1 MELSI
6 REVSADEW
14 PLWRDL
20 RLRALGD
27 VPDAFRS
34 TLEEESSQPDSW
46 WSDRVS
52 DPNGAF
58 WVAET
63 EAGAVGI
70 LASELDDESGVVN
83 IHGLWVAPDA
93 RGHRLGDELLGACL
107 VWARERKARAAQLW
121 VNQGNAMARTLYA
134 RAGFSPTSE
143 TEQLRPGSSRIV
155 IKKTRL
161 L

>member
-1 MELSI
+1 MDLTI

-20 RLRALGD
+20 RLRALGE

-34 TLEEESSQPDSW
+34 TLEEESSQPDAW
-46 WSDRVS
+46 WSERVA
-52 DPNGAF
+52 DPNSAH

-63 EAGAVGI
+63 QAGAVGV
-70 LASELDDESGVVN
+70 LASEFDPDSGVVN
-83 IHGLWVAPDA
+83 IHGLWVAPEA
-93 RGHRLGDELLGACL
+93 RGHRIGDDLLDACL
-107 VWARERKARAAQLW
+107 KWAREQKALTAQLW

-134 RAGFSPTSE
+134 RAGFSPTTE

-155 IKKTRL
+155 IKKTRFV
-161 L
+161 